1 MPRRVY
7 TKEELLK
14 AWKEKEERLK
24 KEQDEVEA
32 MKNIF
37 ETKCCRDCENS
48 FYRYVPP
55 TGCFTKPSEYCGCR
69 KKVKM
74 VDPNGSCQSF
84 VRKH

>member
-24 KEQDEVEA
+24 KERDEVEA

-37 ETKCCRDCENS
+37 ATKCCRDCENS
-48 FYRYVPP
+48 FY
-55 TGCFTKPSEYCGCR
+55 
-69 KKVKM
+69 
-74 VDPNGSCQSF
+74 
-84 VRKH
+84 

>member
-24 KEQDEVEA
+24 KERDEVEA

-37 ETKCCRDCENS
+37 ELNVAEI
-48 FYRYVPP
+48 
-55 TGCFTKPSEYCGCR
+55 
-69 KKVKM
+69 VKTASTDM
-74 VDPNGSCQSF
+74 FHLLDVLLNHQNTADAEK
-84 VRKH
+84 R